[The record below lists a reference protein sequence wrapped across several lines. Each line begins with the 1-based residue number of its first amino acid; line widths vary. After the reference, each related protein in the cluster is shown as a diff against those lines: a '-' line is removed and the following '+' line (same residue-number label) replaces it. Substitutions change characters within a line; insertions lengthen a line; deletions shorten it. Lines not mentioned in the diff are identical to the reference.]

1 MKITKKEKKITM
13 TKILK
18 NVKPRNFEGLI
29 VSTLTIIMLNLF
41 DLKVLK
47 SFSEFI
53 LLVFLWYFVIE
64 LILKNIYH
72 FKLHYIY
79 RLTFYFLF
87 LIGILTTYPV
97 VDRFGFFISP
107 FLITPLII
115 TLLMSFEV
123 GITAGILQSL
133 MISFHLDNF
142 VIFMY
147 FVPQII
153 LMNYLIR
160 NINRRIE
167 IAKAALFTSLLSII
181 LLFLQPTYFNFYNY
195 FVAFFNPFV
204 STVLI
209 LGLLPYIEYFTR
221 IYSNIGLSEL
231 ANMNHPLLKKLSIQ
245 APGTYYHSIMVATLA
260 EAAAERIGV
269 NSTFARVASYFH
281 DIGKMKRPYFF
292 VENLT
297 NTDENPHEKISP
309 FLSHIILED
318 HIKSGIELAR
328 KYKLPLRIEFI
339 IPQHHGTRV
348 QKYFY
353 HKAKQL
359 DPETSEEAF
368 RYPGPKPQFKEAG
381 VIMLA
386 DSVEATLKSIN
397 SSNYQTIKEVVEE
410 IVSGIYNE
418 RQLDESG
425 LNLREL
431 ELIVEEFIKVIINI
445 KKERIEYPKEDIQ
458 KVVQVNDL
466 Q

>member
-1 MKITKKEKKITM
+1 MKTMKRENKIEM
-13 TKILK
+13 FKILK
-18 NVKPRNFEGLI
+18 NVKPRNFEGLF
-29 VSTLTIIMLNLF
+29 VSILTMIILNLF
-41 DLKVLK
+41 DLKILQ
-47 SFSEFI
+47 SFNEFI
-53 LLVFLWYFVIE
+53 ILIFMWYFVVE
-64 LILKNIYH
+64 LLLRFIYH
-72 FKLHYIY
+72 FRLHYIY
-79 RLTFYFLF
+79 RFTFYFLF
-87 LIGILTTYPV
+87 LLGILTTYPFIEQ
-97 VDRFGFFISP
+97 FGFVISP
-107 FLITPLII
+107 FLISSLLL
-115 TLLMSFEV
+115 TLLMSYEV
-123 GITAGILQSL
+123 GITVGILQALLISL
-133 MISFHLDNF
+133 HLSNF
-142 VIFMY
+142 VIFYY
-147 FVPQII
+147 FIPQII
-153 LMNYLIR
+153 LMNFLIR
-160 NINRRIE
+160 NVNRRIE
-167 IAKAALFTSLLSII
+167 IARAALLTSFLAII
-181 LLFLQPTYFNFYNY
+181 LIGLQPTYFSFYNLTIA
-195 FVAFFNPFV
+195 VLNPFV

-269 NSTFARVASYFH
+269 NSTFTRVASYFH
-281 DIGKMKRPYFF
+281 DIGKIKRPYFF
-292 VENLT
+292 VENLSDK
-297 NTDENPHEKISP
+297 DENPHEKISP

-353 HKAKQL
+353 YKAKQI

-368 RYPGPKPQFKEAG
+368 KYPGPKPQFKEAG
-381 VIMLA
+381 IIMLA
-386 DSVEATLKSIN
+386 DSVEAALKSIN
-397 SSNYQTIKEVVEE
+397 SSNYQSIKEVVEE

-458 KVVQVNDL
+458 KVVQINDL

>member
-1 MKITKKEKKITM
+1 MKITKKEKEITM
-13 TKILK
+13 AKILIGL
-18 NVKPRNFEGLI
+18 KPRDFEGLFI
-29 VSTLTIIMLNLF
+29 SILAILILNLF
-41 DLKVLK
+41 DIKVLQ
-47 SFSEFI
+47 SFNEFI
-53 LLVFLWYFVIE
+53 LLIFIWYFVIE
-64 LILKNIYH
+64 LLIKNIYH
-72 FKLHYIY
+72 FRLHYIY
-79 RLTFYFLF
+79 RFTFYFLF
-87 LIGILTTYPV
+87 LLGILTTYPII
-97 VDRFGFFISP
+97 DRFGFVFSP
-107 FLITPLII
+107 FLITSLLL
-115 TLLMSFEV
+115 TLLMSYEV

-133 MISFHLDNF
+133 MISFHLANF
-142 VIFMY
+142 VIFIY

-153 LMNYLIR
+153 FMNFLIR

-167 IAKAALFTSLLSII
+167 IAKAALFTSFLSII
-181 LLFLQPTYFNFYNY
+181 ILFLQPTYFNFYNF

-209 LGLLPYIEYFTR
+209 LGFLPYIEYFTR

-260 EAAAERIGV
+260 EAAAERIGI

-281 DIGKMKRPYFF
+281 DIGKIKRPYFF

-353 HKAKQL
+353 YKAKEL

-368 RYPGPKPQFKEAG
+368 KYPGPKPQFKEAG
-381 VIMLA
+381 IIMLA
-386 DSVEATLKSIN
+386 DSVEAALKSIS
-397 SSNYQTIKEVVEE
+397 SSNYQTIKEVVED
-410 IVSGIYNE
+410 IVSGVYNE

-445 KKERIEYPKEDIQ
+445 KKERIKYPKEDIQ
-458 KVVQVNDL
+458 RVVQVNDI